1 MSRATRAVK
10 AEERERDWHA
20 ERRKLATGE
29 GGLGTF
35 VFDAAP
41 RYDYEDEERERDE
54 RETTP
59 DVLEMMSGRER

>member
-1 MSRATRAVK
+1 MKRATRDVR

-20 ERRKLATGE
+20 ERCRLAAGE
-29 GGLGTF
+29 GGIGAF
-35 VFDAAP
+35 VLDAAP
-41 RYDYEDEERERDE
+41 RYEYEEEERERHE